1 MLEVALLSFAAIL
14 VAWIFAPDA
23 PRASAPAA
31 EPTISASVVPA
42 RA

>member
-14 VAWIFAPDA
+14 VAWVFAPDA
-23 PRASAPAA
+23 PRAASPAA
-31 EPTISASVVPA
+31 EPKISASAVPA